1 MTPILQVLKRHW
13 GYDAFR
19 PMQAEIIN
27 SVLAGNDT
35 LGLMATGGG
44 KSLTFQVPAMII
56 DGLTIVV
63 TPLISLMKDQVD
75 NLMAHGIRGYFLH
88 SGLTRRENRL
98 VLDKCRLGKAR
109 ILYVSPEKLKS
120 ESFVAELECLPVKLI
135 VVDEAHCISQWGY
148 DFRPSYLEIGCL
160 RELFPGA
167 PLLALTASA
176 TPEVVADIADKLRFR
191 PGAQVFRLSFSRDN
205 LSYIVRNC
213 DFKEE
218 QLVHVLN
225 HVPGCGIVY
234 VRSRKR
240 TRVVAEMLCRAGI
253 SADFYHAGLSPEEKN
268 FRQNRWK
275 NDEIRVM
282 VATTAFGMGIDKPD
296 VRIVVH
302 IDPPSSLEEYYQEA
316 GRAGRDG
323 NPSFAVSLVTPQS
336 DKGVLTRR
344 LNDSFPPK
352 EFLRE
357 TYGRL
362 CVFLNVAVGEGYQ
375 KVFEFDINAF
385 CARYSLQ
392 PAPADSALKLLTQ
405 AGYIEYIEET
415 STRSRLVVLMNRN
428 ELYGL
433 QLDDECERV
442 FQFVL
447 RNYTGIFADYE
458 HINES
463 FVASS
468 LELTERTV
476 YEALLKLGRMHVIH
490 YVPRRSTPYV
500 MFTRSRELE
509 KDLVFPREIYEY
521 RRARMEQRIK
531 AMKRFLF
538 SDTDCRVNTIL
549 DYFGETPSCTCGKC
563 DVCRSA
569 MGSAAAHRAK
579 GGAAAPGIQ
588 ADAVKYALS
597 HHPHGL
603 TLNELAAY
611 LGAEATQLVP
621 VVRELL
627 DNSSIWRDPEST
639 ALRLS

>member
-27 SVLAGNDT
+27 SVLAGHDT

-44 KSLTFQVPAMII
+44 KSLTFQVPAMMT

-75 NLMAHGIRGYFLH
+75 NLLAHGIRGYFLH

-109 ILYVSPEKLKS
+109 ILYVSPEKLQSK
-120 ESFVAELECLPVKLI
+120 SFVAELKELPVRII

-148 DFRPSYLEIGCL
+148 DFRPSYLEIGAL
-160 RELFPGA
+160 RELFPDA

-176 TPEVVADIADKLRFR
+176 TPDVVTDICRRLRFR
-191 PGAQVFRLSFSRDN
+191 DGAQVFRLSFGRQN
-205 LSYIVRNC
+205 LSYVVRNC

-218 QLVHVLN
+218 QLVRILGRVA
-225 HVPGCGIVY
+225 GCGIVY

-240 TRVVAEMLCRAGI
+240 TRQVAEMLCRAGI

-268 FRQNRWK
+268 LRQNRWK
-275 NDEIRVM
+275 SDETRVM

-302 IDPPSSLEEYYQEA
+302 FDPPTSLEEYYQEA

-323 NPSFAVSLVTPQS
+323 NPSFAVSLVTPS
-336 DKGVLTRR
+336 ADKGVLTRR
-344 LNDSFPPK
+344 LNDSFPPT

-375 KVFEFDINAF
+375 KVFEFDFNAF
-385 CARYSLQ
+385 CSRYGLQ

-415 STRSRLVVLMNRN
+415 ATRSRLVVLLNRN

-433 QLDDECERV
+433 KLDEECERV

-458 HINES
+458 YISEP
-463 FVASS
+463 FIASS
-468 LELTERTV
+468 LELTQRTV

-500 MFTRSRELE
+500 MFTRSREFE
-509 KDLVFPREIYEY
+509 KDLVFPREVYEY
-521 RRARMEQRIK
+521 RRERMVQRVK

-538 SDTDCRVNTIL
+538 DDTACRVNTIL
-549 DYFGETPSCTCGKC
+549 EYFGETPSEGCGKC
-563 DVCRSA
+563 DVCRNAAGTASGTCGASVSA
-569 MGSAAAHRAK
+569 DESL
-579 GGAAAPGIQ
+579 

-603 TLNELAAY
+603 MLNELSAY
-611 LGAEATQLVP
+611 LGVGVDVLVP
-621 VVRELL
+621 VVRRLL
-627 DNSSIWRDPEST
+627 DDAAIWRDAEST
-639 ALRLS
+639 ALRVN